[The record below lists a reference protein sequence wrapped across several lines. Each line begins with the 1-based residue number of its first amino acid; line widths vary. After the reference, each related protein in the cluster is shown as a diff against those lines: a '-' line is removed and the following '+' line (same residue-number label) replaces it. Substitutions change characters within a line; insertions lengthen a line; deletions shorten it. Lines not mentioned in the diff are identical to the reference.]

1 MKNLYVI
8 FDTNVY
14 RDLTYGLTEHEARER
29 FEKIKKA
36 EKERGI
42 FAGLSVVTA
51 MELLA
56 HLADKSDPAY
66 ELCKI
71 AITAAG
77 FHVLRD
83 KKEVSYF
90 LHPQLQ
96 LQNLIIGAYDE
107 NLMKK
112 FEIIMEVVNFINI
125 GPAEDYIIKFHEQIA
140 EVKRLVA
147 LHEQDFK
154 TTIFNILK
162 GLDPTTTSWTAFAN
176 DRQKRKRTLK
186 YLTDHHQEV
195 LDLMAMGY
203 VHKTLVARNKQWA
216 RQEIAL
222 AAIKVSDYFRTALM
236 LHLAVFK
243 KIIIGGFDM
252 DNRKLNRENT
262 IWDIYHLFCI
272 TNGQIGGKDVIFV
285 TAENWLHEIS
295 IESGLADKILK
306 VEDYLN
312 KIGITLY
319 N

>member
-1 MKNLYVI
+1 MMKDIYVI

-14 RDLTYGLTEHEARER
+14 RDLTYGLTEHEARDR
-29 FEKIKKA
+29 FEKIKRA
-36 EKERGI
+36 EIERGI

-51 MELLA
+51 MELMA

-96 LQNLIIGAYDE
+96 LQNLIIGDYDE
-107 NLMKK
+107 VLMSK

-125 GPAEDYIIKFHEQIA
+125 GPAEDYIVKFHEQIA
-140 EVKRLVA
+140 EVKRLVG

-154 TTIFNILK
+154 NTIFNIVK
-162 GLDPTTTSWTAFAN
+162 GLDPSTTSWTALAN
-176 DRQKRKRTLK
+176 DREKRKRTLK
-186 YLTDHHQEV
+186 YLIDHQQEV
-195 LDLMAMGY
+195 LDLMAIGY
-203 VHKTLVARNKQWA
+203 VHKTLTARGKQWS
-216 RQEIAL
+216 RQETAL
-222 AAIKVSDYFRTALM
+222 AAIKVADYFRTALM

-243 KIIIGGFDM
+243 KIVIGGFDM

-262 IWDIYHLFCI
+262 IWDIYHLFGI
-272 TNGQIGGKDVIFV
+272 TDGQVGGKDVVFV

-295 IESGLADKILK
+295 LESGLAEKILK
-306 VEDYLN
+306 VEDYLD
-312 KIGITLY
+312 KIGVTF
-319 N
+319 